1 MQNDYSAVKND
12 HSALAMRARK
22 NVGALSPQTLEK
34 ATRLFW
40 EKGYEA
46 TSVADLA
53 GGTGL
58 HRAAIYGEFGSK
70 RRLFGA
76 LLQRYREQVAENM
89 MAPIAGEDASLA
101 EVERF
106 FAELGRMAAGPE
118 GRRGCLLVLSAAETA
133 PHLAFVARIVEAYL
147 DDLRT
152 RFSRALANAQRRG
165 ELARGVDCAAVADYL
180 AGAVLGL
187 MTLARSPAP
196 RSAVRN
202 YVAGVLAFLSNS
214 KRAERR

>member
-1 MQNDYSAVKND
+1 
-12 HSALAMRARK
+12 MRARTSPPP
-22 NVGALSPQTLEK
+22 LSERTLEK

-40 EKGYEA
+40 EQGYQG
-46 TSVADLA
+46 TSVSDLA

-58 HRAAIYGEFGSK
+58 HRAAIYGQFGSK
-70 RRLFGA
+70 RRLFAA
-76 LLQRYREQVAENM
+76 LLQRYRERVAGAM
-89 MAPIAGEDASLA
+89 MASIAREDASLA

-106 FAELGRMAAGPE
+106 FDRLGETARRPE

-133 PHLAFVARIVEAYL
+133 PHLAPVARIVGAYL
-147 DDLRT
+147 GDLRA
-152 RFSRALANAQRRG
+152 RFARALANARRRG
-165 ELARGVDCAAVADYL
+165 EIRPGVNGAATADYL

-202 YVAGVLAFLSNS
+202 YVAGVLSFLSS
-214 KRAERR
+214 LKAKPEE

>member
-1 MQNDYSAVKND
+1 MKT
-12 HSALAMRARK
+12 RK
-22 NVGALSPQTLEK
+22 IAGALSEQTLEK

-70 RRLFGA
+70 RRLFAA
-76 LLQRYREQVAENM
+76 LLQRYREQVAEAM
-89 MAPIAGEDASLA
+89 MSPIAAEDASLA

-106 FAELGRMAAGPE
+106 FGALGEMADRPE

-133 PHLAFVARIVEAYL
+133 PHLASVARIVDAYL

-152 RFSRALANAQRRG
+152 RFARALGNAQRRG
-165 ELARGVDCAAVADYL
+165 ELRRGVNCTATADYL

-202 YVAGVLAFLSNS
+202 YVAGVLAFVSNL
-214 KRAERR
+214 K

>member
-1 MQNDYSAVKND
+1 MKTHKTA
-12 HSALAMRARK
+12 
-22 NVGALSPQTLEK
+22 GALSDQTLEK

-76 LLQRYREQVAENM
+76 LLQRYREQVAEIM

-106 FAELGRMAAGPE
+106 FAELGRAAVGPE

-133 PHLAFVARIVEAYL
+133 PHLASVARIVEAYL

-152 RFSRALANAQRRG
+152 RFSRALANAQRRD
-165 ELARGVDCAAVADYL
+165 ELAGDVNCAATADYM

-202 YVAGVLAFLSNS
+202 YVAGVLAFLSNL
-214 KRAERR
+214 K

>member
-1 MQNDYSAVKND
+1 MTGRSA
-12 HSALAMRARK
+12 A
-22 NVGALSPQTLEK
+22 ALSERTLDR
-34 ATRLFW
+34 ATRVFW
-40 EKGYEA
+40 DQGYQA

-58 HRAAIYGEFGSK
+58 HRAAIYGQFGSK
-70 RRLFGA
+70 RRLFAG
-76 LLQRYREQVAENM
+76 LLQRYRQRVAEAM
-89 MAPIAGEDASLA
+89 MAPIARRDASLP

-106 FAELGRMAAGPE
+106 FAALGEAALRPE

-133 PHLAFVARIVEAYL
+133 PHLAPVARIVEAYL
-147 DDLRT
+147 GDLRA
-152 RFSRALANAQRRG
+152 RFARALANARRQRR
-165 ELARGVDCAAVADYL
+165 LRPGVSGAATADYL

-202 YVAGVLAFLSNS
+202 YLAGVLAFLSS
-214 KRAERR
+214 LKPDQEE

>member
-1 MQNDYSAVKND
+1 MGSHKIT
-12 HSALAMRARK
+12 
-22 NVGALSPQTLEK
+22 GALSERSLEK

-70 RRLFGA
+70 RRLFAA
-76 LLQRYREQVAENM
+76 LLQRYREQVAEAM
-89 MAPIAGEDASLA
+89 MSPIAGQDASLA

-106 FAELGRMAAGPE
+106 FGALGETADRPE

-133 PHLAFVARIVEAYL
+133 PHLASVARVVDGYL

-152 RFSRALANAQRRG
+152 RLARALANAQRRG
-165 ELARGVDCAAVADYL
+165 ELSRAVNSTATADYL

-202 YVAGVLAFLSNS
+202 YVAGVLAFLANL
-214 KRAERR
+214 K

>member
-1 MQNDYSAVKND
+1 
-12 HSALAMRARK
+12 MRTRENA
-22 NVGALSPQTLEK
+22 GALSPLTLEK

-53 GGTGL
+53 DGTGL

-76 LLQRYREQVAENM
+76 LLQRYREQVAEKM
-89 MAPIAGEDASLA
+89 MAPIAREDASLG

-106 FAELGRMAAGPE
+106 FADLGRLAAGPE

-133 PHLAFVARIVEAYL
+133 PRLTFVARIVEAYL
-147 DDLRT
+147 DDLRI
-152 RFSRALANAQRRG
+152 RLSRALANAQRRG
-165 ELARGVDCAAVADYL
+165 ELARGVDFSATADYL

-196 RSAVRN
+196 RSAVGN
-202 YVAGVLAFLSNS
+202 YVAGVLASLSNLKPAVQLS
-214 KRAERR
+214 KG

>member
-1 MQNDYSAVKND
+1 MGVGKA
-12 HSALAMRARK
+12 
-22 NVGALSPQTLEK
+22 VGALSEETLER

-46 TSVADLA
+46 TTVADLA
-53 GGTGL
+53 DRTGL

-70 RRLFGA
+70 RRLFTA
-76 LLQRYREQVAENM
+76 LLQRYRERVAGAF
-89 MAPIAGEDASLA
+89 MAPLAPADASLA

-106 FAELGRMAAGPE
+106 FRGLGELAGRPE

-133 PHLAFVARIVEAYL
+133 PREASVARVVEAYL
-147 DDLRT
+147 DDLRG
-152 RFSRALANAQRRG
+152 RLARALENARRRD
-165 ELARGVDCAAVADYL
+165 ELSPRVDCAATADYL

-196 RSAVRN
+196 RSVVRN
-202 YVAGVLAFLSNS
+202 YLGGIRTFLAGLERASSPEANS
-214 KRAERR
+214 PA

>member
-1 MQNDYSAVKND
+1 MT
-12 HSALAMRARK
+12 AREST
-22 NVGALSPQTLEK
+22 GALSERTLER

-46 TSVADLA
+46 TSVEDLA
-53 GGTGL
+53 CGTGL

-70 RRLFGA
+70 RGLFAA
-76 LLQRYREQVAENM
+76 LLRRYRERVAEAAM
-89 MAPIAGEDASLA
+89 SPIAREDASIA

-106 FAELGRMAAGPE
+106 FRGLGEAALRPE

-133 PHLAFVARIVEAYL
+133 PRLAPIARIVEEYL
-147 DDLRT
+147 GDLRA
-152 RFSRALANAQRRG
+152 RFARALGHARRRG
-165 ELARGVDCAAVADYL
+165 ELGRGAEPAATADYL

-202 YVAGVLAFLSNS
+202 YVDGVLSFLSGLKPA
-214 KRAERR
+214 KRRGT

>member
-1 MQNDYSAVKND
+1 MKTPKPTA
-12 HSALAMRARK
+12 
-22 NVGALSPQTLEK
+22 ALSEQALEK

-40 EKGYEA
+40 QKGYEA

-70 RRLFGA
+70 RRLFTS
-76 LLQRYREQVAENM
+76 LLQRYREQVGEAM
-89 MAPIAGEDASLA
+89 MSPIAGEDASLA

-106 FAELGRMAAGPE
+106 FTRLGETAEQPE

-133 PHLAFVARIVEAYL
+133 PHLPSVARVVEGYL
-147 DDLRT
+147 EDLRT
-152 RFSRALANAQRRG
+152 RFGRALATARRRG
-165 ELARGVDCAAVADYL
+165 EMRAGVEVAATADYL

-202 YVAGVLAFLSNS
+202 YVGGVLTFLSNL
-214 KRAERR
+214 K

>member
-1 MQNDYSAVKND
+1 MG
-12 HSALAMRARK
+12 RRK
-22 NVGALSPQTLEK
+22 ITGTLSERSLEK

-40 EKGYEA
+40 EKGYQA

-70 RRLFGA
+70 RRLFAA
-76 LLQRYREQVAENM
+76 LLQRYREQVAEAM
-89 MAPIAGEDASLA
+89 MSPIAGQDASLA

-106 FAELGRMAAGPE
+106 FGALGETADRPE

-133 PHLAFVARIVEAYL
+133 PHLASVARVVDGYL

-152 RFSRALANAQRRG
+152 RLARALANAQRRG
-165 ELARGVDCAAVADYL
+165 ELSRAVNCTATGDYL

-202 YVAGVLAFLSNS
+202 YVAGVLAFLANL
-214 KRAERR
+214 K

>member
-1 MQNDYSAVKND
+1 MTTHKIS
-12 HSALAMRARK
+12 
-22 NVGALSPQTLEK
+22 GALSEQNLAR

-46 TSVADLA
+46 TSVSDLA
-53 GGTGL
+53 GRTGL

-70 RRLFGA
+70 RRLFAA
-76 LLQRYREQVAENM
+76 LLQRYREQVAETM
-89 MAPIAGEDASLA
+89 MSPIAEKDASLA
-101 EVERF
+101 QVQRF
-106 FAELGRMAAGPE
+106 FEKLGAVADAPD

-133 PHLAFVARIVEAYL
+133 PHLPSVARIVEAYL
-147 DDLRT
+147 GDLRN
-152 RFSRALANAQRRG
+152 RLARALDNAQRQG
-165 ELARGVDCAAVADYL
+165 EARADLDCTAAADYL

-202 YVAGVLAFLSNS
+202 YVAGVLAFLSNLQ
-214 KRAERR
+214 